1 VTTLSGEAKE
11 VYVRAMFGR
20 IARHYDRLNRLLS
33 AGRDLGWRRLTAD
46 LADLPPSGLAL
57 DVATGTGDLAM
68 ELARR
73 ALAGRV
79 VGLDFS
85 PPMLEL
91 AQVKVQRAGLAGR
104 LEFLLGDALRLP
116 FPEATFD
123 AVTTGFSLRNVTSL
137 PQLFAEMRRVVRPEG
152 RVVCLEIA
160 RPEHPLVQRLYF
172 AYFYRLAPLIGGL
185 LSGDREAY
193 RYLPDSLTSLPSPE
207 GLQALLEAAGLRQ
220 VRYRHLSLG
229 AAAIHVGVR

>member
-1 VTTLSGEAKE
+1 MTTLSGEAKE

-33 AGRDLGWRRLTAD
+33 AGRDVAWRRLAAD
-46 LADLPPSGLAL
+46 LASLAPGGLAL
-57 DVATGTGDLAM
+57 DVATGTGDLAI

-73 ALAGRV
+73 APAGRV

-104 LEFLLGDALRLP
+104 LEFLP
-116 FPEATFD
+116 FTEATFD

-137 PQLFAEMRRVVRPEG
+137 PQLCAEMRRVVRPAG

-160 RPEHPLVQRLYF
+160 RPEHPLVQRLYL

-185 LSGDREAY
+185 LSGDRQAY
-193 RYLPDSLTSLPSPE
+193 RYLPDSLTGLPSPE
-207 GLQALLEAAGLRQ
+207 GFKALLEAAGLRQ
-220 VRYRHLSLG
+220 VHYRHLSLG

>member
-1 VTTLSGEAKE
+1 MTTLSGEAKE
-11 VYVRAMFGR
+11 VYVRTMFGR

-33 AGRDLGWRRLTAD
+33 AGRDLAWRRLAAD
-46 LADLPPSGLAL
+46 LAGLSPQGLAL

-73 ALAGRV
+73 APAGRV

-85 PPMLEL
+85 PPMLAL
-91 AQVKVQRAGLAGR
+91 AQAKVRRAGLAGR

-160 RPEHPLVQRLYF
+160 RPEQPLVQRLYF

-193 RYLPDSLTSLPSPE
+193 RYLPDSLISLPSPA

-220 VRYRHLSLG
+220 VHYHRLSLG
-229 AAAIHVGVR
+229 VAAVHVGVR